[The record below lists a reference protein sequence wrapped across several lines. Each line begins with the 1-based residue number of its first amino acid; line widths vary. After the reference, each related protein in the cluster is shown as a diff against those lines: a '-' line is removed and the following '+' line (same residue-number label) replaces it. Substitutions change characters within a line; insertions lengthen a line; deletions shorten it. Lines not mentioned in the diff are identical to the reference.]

1 MNECPNEATRA
12 FILAHQQE
20 DTRRLALKKP
30 PKDVDMPF
38 ALQQIEGWQT
48 ATRKLPSW
56 AAKEGLLYPPR
67 LSMEQCSSEI
77 TAKNKQKIVRQ
88 WMMSQHT
95 PDSAP
100 TTLIDLTGGF
110 GIDFSFLAPLFDRS
124 IYMERQPGLC
134 RIAAHNFKLLG
145 LTQAK
150 VCQTDSTLQPET
162 WPEADCCFI
171 DPSRRDT
178 AGRKTVSIENCEPDL
193 ARLQAAILRKARFCM
208 AKLSPMLDIRHT
220 LQTLPHTAE
229 VHAVS
234 VQGECKELLW
244 LMSRETTP
252 DITFHCVNLGT
263 GSPDFIFTREEET
276 AATCPYTSVLGR
288 YLYEPNPSIMKCGAF
303 RSVAAR
309 HKMEKLHP
317 NTHLYTSDK
326 LQTDFPG
333 RIFIVE
339 NHTRF
344 GKKELK
350 PFLRDM
356 TQANLTVRN
365 FPETVESLRKRL
377 KLKEGG
383 DVYLFAST
391 LADGSHVLIRCRKTE
406 Q

>member
-1 MNECPNEATRA
+1 
-12 FILAHQQE
+12 
-20 DTRRLALKKP
+20 
-30 PKDVDMPF
+30 
-38 ALQQIEGWQT
+38 
-48 ATRKLPSW
+48 
-56 AAKEGLLYPPR
+56 
-67 LSMEQCSSEI
+67 
-77 TAKNKQKIVRQ
+77 
-88 WMMSQHT
+88 
-95 PDSAP
+95 
-100 TTLIDLTGGF
+100 
-110 GIDFSFLAPLFDRS
+110 
-124 IYMERQPGLC
+124 
-134 RIAAHNFKLLG
+134 
-145 LTQAK
+145 
-150 VCQTDSTLQPET
+150 
-162 WPEADCCFI
+162 
-171 DPSRRDT
+171 
-178 AGRKTVSIENCEPDL
+178 
-193 ARLQAAILRKARFCM
+193 
-208 AKLSPMLDIRHT
+208 MLDIRHT
-220 LQTLPHTAE
+220 LQTLSHTAE

-244 LMSRETTP
+244 LMSGETTH

-263 GSPDFIFTREEET
+263 GNPDFIFTREEEA